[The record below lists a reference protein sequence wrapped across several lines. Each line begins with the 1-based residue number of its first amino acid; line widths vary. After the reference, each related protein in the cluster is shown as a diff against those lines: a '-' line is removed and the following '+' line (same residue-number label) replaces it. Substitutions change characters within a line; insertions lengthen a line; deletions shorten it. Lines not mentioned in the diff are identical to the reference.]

1 MPLDNSPPQEHAHTQ
16 TDEPSETYISQ
27 TLVIG
32 AFLAIFCTQV
42 GVNFLH
48 VVRNGRRRRQAMEL
62 QFPQPLP
69 QMDRGRNR
77 EPDPGANPDAGA
89 HAAEADARD
98 HGEGLTA
105 PGVMH
110 GIG

>member
-1 MPLDNSPPQEHAHTQ
+1 
-16 TDEPSETYISQ
+16 
-27 TLVIG
+27 
-32 AFLAIFCTQV
+32 
-42 GVNFLH
+42 
-48 VVRNGRRRRQAMEL
+48 
-62 QFPQPLP
+62 
-69 QMDRGRNR
+69 MDRGRNR